1 MRFVKKLEKV
11 ILAESVL
18 CILTLTLIF
27 VGWHF
32 DAVVFFILIIQIM
45 ILIYTV
51 ITNKS
56 IKLIAVDINI
66 SIPY

>member
-18 CILTLTLIF
+18 CILTLTLSF

-32 DAVVFFILIIQIM
+32 DAVVFL
-45 ILIYTV
+45 Y
-51 ITNKS
+51 
-56 IKLIAVDINI
+56 
-66 SIPY
+66 

>member
-32 DAVVFFILIIQIM
+32 DAVVFL
-45 ILIYTV
+45 Y
-51 ITNKS
+51 
-56 IKLIAVDINI
+56 
-66 SIPY
+66 

>member
-32 DAVVFFILIIQIM
+32 DAVVFFYID
-45 ILIYTV
+45 YTDYDS
-51 ITNKS
+51 NLYSNSYCSS
-56 IKLIAVDINI
+56 IKGIR
-66 SIPY
+66 

>member
-51 ITNKS
+51 MKADVKRAMKIFESYGK
-56 IKLIAVDINI
+56 I
-66 SIPY
+66 